1 MKMEREEKLVNTQG
15 KTREL
20 VLFSLFTAL
29 TAIGAFIRV
38 PVPLCPFTLQ
48 LLFTTLAG
56 LILGSKKGAASVAVY
71 VALGLAGVPVFT
83 QGGGP
88 GYIFQPTFGYL
99 LGFIA
104 GAWFMGKI
112 GENDMFQFI
121 HLFFQ
126 CFIDFR
132 IAMPEQ
138 IAPPGGNNIQ
148 IFFSV
153 RSIQIDPFP
162 MVNDDRRKYFII
174 FHLHGRMPY
183 IFFIFRLPIDC
194 FSHLYLLYTPL
205 ILLAFSFL
213 SFYS

>member
-104 GAWFMGKI
+104 GAWLTGKI
-112 GENDMFQFI
+112 CETAEVKSFGRILFANLAGLMVVYLFGMIYVYFI
-121 HLFFQ
+121 NNFYLNTPIGLWPLVLY
-126 CFIDFR
+126 CFLLAVPGDLVLCIVAAVLARKLFR
-132 IAMPEQ
+132 I
-138 IAPPGGNNIQ
+138 
-148 IFFSV
+148 
-153 RSIQIDPFP
+153 
-162 MVNDDRRKYFII
+162 
-174 FHLHGRMPY
+174 
-183 IFFIFRLPIDC
+183 RL
-194 FSHLYLLYTPL
+194 
-205 ILLAFSFL
+205 
-213 SFYS
+213 